1 MRKMVSIILVAMML
15 MAIPL
20 LVYAE
25 TNHGGSDA
33 GGETGKGSSDWKYT
47 TRGRGIRIVYIL

>member
-1 MRKMVSIILVAMML
+1 MRLIKVRRIVYVILVAVTL
-15 MAIPL
+15 ITIPL

-33 GGETGKGSSDWKYT
+33 GGETGGAPLYPPWW
-47 TRGRGIRIVYIL
+47 